1 MDIPVILR
9 RHAGIEPTGTTLP
22 ARESIAWLV
31 RRGDQ
36 LAVLHRLDPVR
47 WPAEDSDAHGEVAWL
62 HDYLARL
69 ARTTFPAPRPLSV
82 DGERSWTIYQDAIWE
97 LMSYLPGT
105 VLGWRP
111 QPSLTEVGALLA
123 QFHQASATITPARQR
138 PRAFAL
144 DRIVAA
150 PASGQLREW
159 LADLAD
165 DLQRIDHAAADRM
178 VIHGDFTAHN
188 VVASGQPA
196 RPTGVIDFALAYVE
210 SALADV
216 GFGLWRSGRSHQDA
230 IGLDLQRVHDLV
242 SGYTRVHLLPAT
254 AADAITVYI
263 RARGIQRATKAHTRG
278 QPPYEIDA
286 QRIRWLSSHR
296 STLRAAIADAIKT

>member
-69 ARTTFPAPRPLSV
+69 PRTTFPAPRPLPI
-82 DGERSWTIYQDAIWE
+82 DGQRSWTVYQDAIWE
-97 LMSYLPGT
+97 LVSYLPGT

-123 QFHQASATITPARQR
+123 QFPKPA
-138 PRAFAL
+138 PRSPQPGSGH
-144 DRIVAA
+144 A
-150 PASGQLREW
+150 PSRWTESSPHPPPDSYGYGWRTLPTTCSG
-159 LADLAD
+159 
-165 DLQRIDHAAADRM
+165 
-178 VIHGDFTAHN
+178 
-188 VVASGQPA
+188 
-196 RPTGVIDFALAYVE
+196 
-210 SALADV
+210 
-216 GFGLWRSGRSHQDA
+216 
-230 IGLDLQRVHDLV
+230 
-242 SGYTRVHLLPAT
+242 
-254 AADAITVYI
+254 
-263 RARGIQRATKAHTRG
+263 
-278 QPPYEIDA
+278 
-286 QRIRWLSSHR
+286 
-296 STLRAAIADAIKT
+296 